1 MTHSE
6 NSPGFFGKVTTHGD
20 FVSRRL
26 PTAFL
31 SVWDSWLQYSLQQS
45 RETLGQEWLNIYLSS
60 PIWRFALAPGVCGGF
75 GWAGILMPSVDR
87 VGRHFPLTIASALP
101 DDRPLAEWIQD
112 SKGWYEEVEG
122 LALSSLDPGFS
133 LQGFDLQ
140 LAGLAIAPSPARFAQ
155 RPQQSMAPS
164 PRRPQGS
171 CVPITDITQA
181 GAAAALLQEN
191 SGLSSLHQY
200 SMWWT
205 DGSPRVDPCFLAG
218 PNLPLHSSFA
228 AMLDGEWAQHGWA
241 VGLVS
246 A

>member
-1 MTHSE
+1 MTHPE
-6 NSPGFFGKVTTHGD
+6 TSPGFFGKVTTHGD

-31 SVWDSWLQYSLQQS
+31 SVWDSWLQYSVQQS

-60 PIWRFALAPGVCGGF
+60 PIWRFALAPGVCGVS

-87 VGRHFPLTIASALP
+87 VGRHFPLTIAAALP
-101 DDRPLAEWIQD
+101 DDRALVDWIQG
-112 SKGWYEEVEG
+112 SKGWYDEIEG
-122 LALSSLDPGFS
+122 LALSSLDSSFS

-140 LAGLAIAPSPARFAQ
+140 LAGLAIAPSLTGFAP
-155 RPQQSMAPS
+155 RSQQGLSSS

-181 GAAAALLQEN
+181 GAAAAEFQEN
-191 SGLSSLHQY
+191 TGLASFHQY

-218 PNLPLHSSFA
+218 PNLPLHASFA